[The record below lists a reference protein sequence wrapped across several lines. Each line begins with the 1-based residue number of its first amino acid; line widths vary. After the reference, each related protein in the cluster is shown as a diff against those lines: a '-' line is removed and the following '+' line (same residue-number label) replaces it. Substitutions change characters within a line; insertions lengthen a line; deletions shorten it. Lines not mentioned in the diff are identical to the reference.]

1 MKRVVQ
7 CPKCDA
13 KLSVFDSGKPINQK
27 CPKCRESFVVES
39 EEAKSAGEDKPAAA
53 AADSASEKKTDQ
65 PADAKADTKT
75 DAKTPEKGDVKADAK
90 PGTPADAK
98 AETKAEDK
106 TSGKP
111 EEKAES
117 KTDAKTEAK
126 TDAKAEAVAGKD
138 VAKKSIVKTAVSSQP
153 KSTPSPEAAA
163 PLPSHVDSS
172 ISYMDVMMILGLL
185 VLSLIIQVVGIRKNA
200 VRFNA
205 LDDQIQSLQAQLN
218 TLKK

>member
-7 CPKCDA
+7 CPKCET

-39 EEAKSAGEDKPAAA
+39 EEAKSAGADKPADATAVPAA
-53 AADSASEKKTDQ
+53 EKKADQ
-65 PADAKADTKT
+65 PT
-75 DAKTPEKGDVKADAK
+75 DAKLEA
-90 PGTPADAK
+90 
-98 AETKAEDK
+98 KAEDK
-106 TSGKP
+106 GDAKP
-111 EEKAES
+111 ADSKVEAKPDVKAEEKTEGKA
-117 KTDAKTEAK
+117 DASAAK
-126 TDAKAEAVAGKD
+126 ETP
-138 VAKKSIVKTAVSSQP
+138 KKSFAKSAAAQP
-153 KSTPSPEAAA
+153 KSTPSADAGA
-163 PLPSHVDSS
+163 PAPQHIDSG

-205 LDDQIQSLQAQLN
+205 LDDQIQHLEAQLN

>member
-7 CPKCDA
+7 CPKCET

-39 EEAKSAGEDKPAAA
+39 EEAKSAGADK
-53 AADSASEKKTDQ
+53 
-65 PADAKADTKT
+65 PADAKADPAAEKKADPSADTKI
-75 DAKTPEKGDVKADAK
+75 DAKVEGTGDAK
-90 PGTPADAK
+90 PADAK
-98 AETKAEDK
+98 AEAKPDATADEKTEGKA
-106 TSGKP
+106 
-111 EEKAES
+111 
-117 KTDAKTEAK
+117 DAKTEAK
-126 TDAKAEAVAGKD
+126 ADAPAAKETP
-138 VAKKSIVKTAVSSQP
+138 KKSFAKSAASAQP
-153 KSTPSPEAAA
+153 KPTPSADAGA
-163 PLPSHVDSS
+163 PAPQHVDSG

-205 LDDQIQSLQAQLN
+205 LDDQIQHLEAQLN